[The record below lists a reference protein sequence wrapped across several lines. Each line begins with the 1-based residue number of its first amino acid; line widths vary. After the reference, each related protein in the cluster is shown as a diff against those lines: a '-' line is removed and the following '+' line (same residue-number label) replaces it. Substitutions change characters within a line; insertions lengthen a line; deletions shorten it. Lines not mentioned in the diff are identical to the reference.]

1 MNIEINGE
9 TEQLIHAARASGK
22 YASAEEFVAAMA
34 KQELKPNPNGERL
47 DELPERID
55 VDALAAQQGVK
66 PFRADEPLSADIWPE
81 DESTDEF
88 LRFLRESRTE
98 APNSGATR

>member
-9 TEQLIHAARASGK
+9 TERLIQAALASGK
-22 YASAEEFVAAMA
+22 YTSAEEFVAAMA
-34 KQELKPNPNGERL
+34 KQELQPGPIH
-47 DELPERID
+47 ELPDRID
-55 VDALAAQQGVK
+55 VDALAAQQGVR
-66 PFRADEPLSADIWPE
+66 PFRANEPRPSGIWPE

-98 APNSGATR
+98 PNSGATR